1 MTHMSIKIYKGDETL
16 PKIVDHDKRKEEITR
31 KALMVFIEKG
41 YYNTNLVD
49 ISEKCGIGRT
59 TLYRYFKNK
68 DEIFQ
73 YALIHI
79 TGIIKNEFK
88 RVMELKDVS
97 FIDKIKILISRLVT
111 EYKNS
116 NMIIA
121 LIDYWL
127 IMRREN
133 NYIFNRMYES
143 MQEIR
148 NAFKQL
154 LYEGIKSREIK
165 PVDNEKMTITLYALL
180 ESLVLHLSYDKTD
193 SVDEHL
199 KTVNILI
206 DGLRA

>member
-1 MTHMSIKIYKGDETL
+1 M